1 MTPKQYEVFKNARIV
16 VLVLDLV
23 ALIFF
28 AVRLFQ
34 NDKTSI
40 IGLILV
46 ILNLAYLIFN
56 EPKKPDTPQPSI

>member
-1 MTPKQYEVFKNARIV
+1 MTTKQYEFYKNARIV
-16 VLVLDLV
+16 LLVLDLLG
-23 ALIFF
+23 LIFF

-40 IGLILV
+40 VGLILT

-56 EPKKPDTPQPSI
+56 EPKKPDAPTPL